1 LFAAHRPTGSSV
13 RVERNAADLGHGPLD
28 LDRRGVGVLEL
39 AVVAAFDEFV
49 ADLGSFDHS
58 WVASEGADGVRA
70 VGYLSAGLSM

>member
-1 LFAAHRPTGSSV
+1 MPWSV
-13 RVERNAADLGHGPLD
+13 WVDGNAADLGHGPLD

-58 WVASEGADGVRA
+58 SVVSEGADGVRA